1 MNNTFSHGQ
10 GASLSNRLEESST
23 FSDVVAQAET
33 CCEQARIA
41 GRQRRYKAAY
51 GLFSTALALYKRAT
65 LLDGISYV
73 ALESRVLEV
82 EGEMAVYSE
91 LAKSMARPLNTTA
104 VGTSHY
110 LRRSAS

>member
-1 MNNTFSHGQ
+1 MNNTFSLKQHG
-10 GASLSNRLEESST
+10 GGSTRKEESST

-65 LLDGISYV
+65 LLDGVSYV
-73 ALESRVLEV
+73 ALESRLHEV
-82 EGEMAVYSE
+82 ESEMAVYSE

-104 VGTSHY
+104 LGSPHF
-110 LRRSAS
+110 LRRSTR

>member
-1 MNNTFSHGQ
+1 MNNTFSPKQHRDARPRQ
-10 GASLSNRLEESST
+10 EESPT

-65 LLDGISYV
+65 LLDGVSYV
-73 ALESRVLEV
+73 ALESRLHEV
-82 EGEMAVYSE
+82 ESEMAVYSE

-104 VGTSHY
+104 MGTSQFV
-110 LRRSAS
+110 RRSAL

>member
-1 MNNTFSHGQ
+1 MNNTFLHTQ
-10 GASLSNRLEESST
+10 DKGASTRKDKSAT

-41 GRQRRYKAAY
+41 GRQRRYKDAY

-65 LLDGISYV
+65 LLDGVSYV
-73 ALESRVLEV
+73 ALESRVHEV

-91 LAKSMARPLNTTA
+91 LAKSMARPFNTTA
-104 VGTSHY
+104 IGTPHF
-110 LRRSAS
+110 LRRNAL

>member
-1 MNNTFSHGQ
+1 MNNTFFPKQHV
-10 GASLSNRLEESST
+10 GAQARQQESPT
-23 FSDVVAQAET
+23 FSDVVSQAET

-65 LLDGISYV
+65 LLDGVSYV
-73 ALESRVLEV
+73 ALESRLHEV
-82 EGEMAVYSE
+82 ESEMAVYSE

-104 VGTSHY
+104 VGSPHY
-110 LRRSAS
+110 LKRSAL

>member
-1 MNNTFSHGQ
+1 MNNSFLHTQ
-10 GASLSNRLEESST
+10 GGSASIRHEESST
-23 FSDVVAQAET
+23 FSDVVTQAET

-65 LLDGISYV
+65 LLDGVSYV
-73 ALESRVLEV
+73 ALESRVHEV
-82 EGEMAVYSE
+82 ENEMAVYSE

-104 VGTSHY
+104 MGTSH
-110 LRRSAS
+110 LLKRSTL

>member
-1 MNNTFSHGQ
+1 MNNTFSPKQHRDARPRQ
-10 GASLSNRLEESST
+10 EESST

-65 LLDGISYV
+65 LLDGVSYV
-73 ALESRVLEV
+73 ALESRLHEV
-82 EGEMAVYSE
+82 ESEMAVYSE

-104 VGTSHY
+104 TGSSQFV
-110 LRRSAS
+110 RRSAL